1 MKIKDLILEYI
12 ESIEFSIK
20 KRTYLFYIQLA
31 NMYFNCDLVVK
42 KLTKKDI
49 NNLILQYSQNLSYAT
64 TRLLKN
70 ILNRS
75 LMFGYEKKYIKQKLQ
90 VDLKLKQQTKKNVVA
105 LSQQEQNKIERY
117 ILQNKKYHLFGILIS
132 LYTGLRLGELLALKW
147 QNVDLKQKVICIE
160 KTSCKI
166 TSNHKT
172 FQFEDTPKTLS
183 SIRQIPICKT
193 LESLLKE
200 LKIHQQTKSQYVVCN
215 KYFSFV
221 DARSYQQSFYN
232 LQKRLKISHY
242 GFHSLRHTFATRLL
256 ENKVDIKTISE
267 LLGHSN
273 TTITL
278 NRYVHTNLQNKRKA
292 LENLTKKKIEF

>member
-1 MKIKDLILEYI
+1 MKIKDLILTYI
-12 ESIEFSIK
+12 ESIKLSIK

-31 NMYFNCDLVVK
+31 NTYFECNMIVK
-42 KLTKKDI
+42 KISSEDVNK
-49 NNLILQYSQNLSYAT
+49 LILSYSEKLSYSTAS
-64 TRLLKN
+64 LLKN
-70 ILNRS
+70 LLDRS
-75 LMFGYEKKYIKQKLQ
+75 LKFAYENRYIKSKLHCE
-90 VDLKLKQQTKKNVVA
+90 VKLKQQSKRNVTA
-105 LSQQEQNKIERY
+105 LSKKEQNKVERY
-117 ILQNKKYHLFGILIS
+117 ILGNKKYHLFGILIS

-147 QNVDLKQKVICIE
+147 ENIDLKQKIIHIE

-172 FQFEDTPKTLS
+172 FKIQDTPKTLS
-183 SIRQIPICKT
+183 SMRDIPISKS

-200 LKIHQQTKSQYVVCN
+200 LKAYQQNQSEYVVCN

>member
-1 MKIKDLILEYI
+1 MKIKDLILTYI
-12 ESIEFSIK
+12 ESIKLSIK
-20 KRTYLFYIQLA
+20 QRTYLFYIQLA
-31 NMYFNCDLVVK
+31 NTYFNCDLIVK
-42 KLTKKDI
+42 KLTNKDI
-49 NNLILQYSQNLSYAT
+49 NNLILSYSKKLSYST
-64 TRLLKN
+64 IRLLKN
-70 ILNRS
+70 LLDRS
-75 LMFGYEKKYIKQKLQ
+75 LIFAYENKYIKSKLQ
-90 VDLKLKQQTKKNVVA
+90 CEVKLKQQSKRNVIA
-105 LSQQEQNKIERY
+105 ISHQEQNKIERY

-147 QNVDLKQKVICIE
+147 KNIDFKQRVIHIE

-172 FQFEDTPKTLS
+172 YKIQDTPKTIS
-183 SIRQIPICKT
+183 SIREIPISKT
-193 LESLLKE
+193 LENLLKE
-200 LKIHQQTKSQYVVCN
+200 LKSYQQNKSEYVVCN
-215 KYFSFV
+215 KNFSFV

-232 LQKRLKISHY
+232 LQKRLRISHY
-242 GFHSLRHTFATRLL
+242 GFHSLRHTFATSLL
-256 ENKVDIKTISE
+256 ENNVDIKTISE